1 MKDYRLYDAEA
12 NRLEQDTGYE
22 CTWEPT
28 KAGFS
33 ALALWHTQETHWKVT
48 SQVGG
53 SAPLTVEEWADITL
67 KFYSPDDMDGTLVNG
82 VNTLADLV
90 AYFAD
95 IAELERAEWLEMTGG
110 YEGFIVQ
117 ETEWNHGTWH
127 NVASFT
133 DLRDAQIFAIRHY
146 LTQRDEADSCRCEGC
161 EETRPLDPA
170 TFKVCVLN
178 TTTKERTYE
187 V

>member
-1 MKDYRLYDAEA
+1 MKDYRLYDTEA
-12 NRLEQDTGYE
+12 NRLEELTGYE
-22 CTWEPT
+22 CTWEPMG
-28 KAGFS
+28 AGSSGF
-33 ALALWHTQETHWKVT
+33 ALWHTQETYWKVT
-48 SQVGG
+48 RQAGG
-53 SAPLTVEEWADITL
+53 SAPLTVDEWADISL
-67 KFYSPDDMDGTLVNG
+67 GFYSPDNLEGVLVDT
-82 VNTLADLV
+82 VDTLADLV

-95 IAELERAEWLEMTGG
+95 IAELEKAQWAEVTGG

-146 LTQRDEADSCRCEGC
+146 HTQRDEADSCRCEGC

-170 TFKVCVLN
+170 TFRVCVLD
-178 TTTKERTYE
+178 TTTKTRTEE